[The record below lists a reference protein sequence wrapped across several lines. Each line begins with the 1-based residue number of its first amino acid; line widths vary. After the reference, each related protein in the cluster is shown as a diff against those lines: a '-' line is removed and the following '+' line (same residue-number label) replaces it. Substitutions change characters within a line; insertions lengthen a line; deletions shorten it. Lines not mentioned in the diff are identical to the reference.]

1 MTEGFSVGRL
11 LGLLTAYQ
19 APAAITAAA
28 RLGLFDV
35 LDEPSTA
42 PEVAHRVD
50 ADPGSLASLLEALAA
65 LGVLDRSG
73 GRFRNTEVSARLATG
88 GDLRFVLEKEAF
100 FAGVWGGLAETVRT
114 GRPRLGPW
122 PERLVQE
129 PERVREF
136 LSALVVLARE
146 GGPDL
151 VGLCGIGPAS
161 TVVDLGGGYGSVAVP
176 LAQAGAQVVLVD
188 LPPVIARARERLES
202 LDPEL
207 RRRIRCEAV
216 DLLEPGAAGVIGFGH
231 DITVIAHLLHDL
243 GDEQARTA
251 LDLARTVTRPGGS
264 VVVVEIPGDAV
275 PPTGPLFDLM
285 MRIETPGRARP
296 LPELIELLR
305 SSGLS
310 GVTPVPG
317 APPPHAVL
325 RGVVT

>member
-1 MTEGFSVGRL
+1 MTDEFSVGRL

-42 PEVAHRVD
+42 PEAAHRVG
-50 ADPGSLASLLEALAA
+50 ADPASVASLMEALGA
-65 LGVLDRSG
+65 LGVLDGSG
-73 GRFRNTEVSARLATG
+73 GWFCNTEVSARLATG

-151 VGLCGIGPAS
+151 VELCGIGPA
-161 TVVDLGGGYGSVAVP
+161 TTAVDLGGGYGSVAVP
-176 LAQAGAQVVLVD
+176 LAQAGAEVVLVD
-188 LPPVIARARERLES
+188 LPPVIAWAQEHLHTLEP
-202 LDPEL
+202 DL

-216 DLLEPGAAGVIGFGH
+216 DLLEPGAAGVIGVGH
-231 DITVIAHLLHDL
+231 DIAVIAHLLHDL
-243 GDEQARTA
+243 DDEHARTV
-251 LDLARTVTRPGGS
+251 LDVARTVTRPGGS
-264 VVVVEIPGDAV
+264 VVVVEIPGDAIAPV
-275 PPTGPLFDLM
+275 GPLFDLM
-285 MRIETPGRARP
+285 MRIESPGRARR
-296 LPELIELLR
+296 LPELVALLR
-305 SSGLS
+305 SSGLAD
-310 GVTPVPG
+310 VRPLLG
-317 APPPHAVL
+317 APTPHAVI